1 MSSPPQETPLNSSAS
16 KLGSSPN
23 PNPEIQPPLTFAK
36 KSQVT
41 LKRLLDRQ
49 SPISP
54 FGVEL
59 NGCEDL
65 DLKRCANGSCS
76 GVKSFFYSFPA
87 GFPFHRTD
95 AELIVYY
102 LRKKVMNE
110 ALPLNMIIEIE
121 LSHHNPETIAEMY
134 KGTGLKKFYFFT
146 PRYKK
151 YPKGN
156 RPKRSAGDGYWK
168 ATGSDKPIVFNG
180 KVVGFK
186 KSLVFYEGKPP
197 RGRKTNWIMHEFRVK
212 DAPPSKTSSNSEK
225 LDDWCLCRI
234 YNKVDNKP
242 RKIFLDS
249 KENSILESSINV
261 DCDNGVNDSM
271 ESDNASDDYMH
282 QIPQNPFIEISQFGE
297 IQASINAEYQALTSS
312 LGMDDAFSTNFE
324 DWEDIICRHWHNSNL
339 QLEQNVNHQIVT
351 SENSENNNVHDDA
364 SPMD

>member
-1 MSSPPQETPLNSSAS
+1 MSSPPQETPSNSSAS

-87 GFPFHRTD
+87 GFRFHRTD

-102 LRKKVMNE
+102 LRKKLMNE

-121 LSHHNPETIAEMY
+121 LRHHNPETIA
-134 KGTGLKKFYFFT
+134 
-146 PRYKK
+146 
-151 YPKGN
+151 
-156 RPKRSAGDGYWK
+156 
-168 ATGSDKPIVFNG
+168 
-180 KVVGFK
+180 GFK

-197 RGRKTNWIMHEFRVK
+197 KGRKTNWIMHEFRVK
-212 DAPPSKTSSNSEK
+212 DAPPSKTSLNSEK

-234 YNKVDNKP
+234 YKVDNKP

-249 KENSILESSINV
+249 KENSILESFINV

-339 QLEQNVNHQIVT
+339 QLEQNVQPSDCNL
-351 SENSENNNVHDDA
+351 
-364 SPMD
+364 